1 MLSFSDDTG
10 AGLPAEDMAGVP
22 VGAVFAGAGFD
33 VAAGTLEG
41 DTGAAGEALGAD
53 GLVSALFD
61 ETGADALAAA
71 AGAAGA
77 LTDAGET
84 GAAGEALDAGGLV
97 STLFTGAGAAVLVAA
112 PAAAAA
118 GVLAGAEDAGAEG
131 DAAATF

>member
-1 MLSFSDDTG
+1 MLSFSGDTG

-33 VAAGTLEG
+33 VAAGTLAG

-53 GLVSALFD
+53 GL
-61 ETGADALAAA
+61 G
-71 AGAAGA
+71 
-77 LTDAGET
+77 
-84 GAAGEALDAGGLV
+84 